1 MISTTLAADDAGSR
15 GGRRTLRIL
24 HEDNHCLAV
33 DKPAGLLVQADRTGD
48 PTLLDAA
55 REYLRSK
62 YQKPGNIFVAAVH
75 RLDRPVSGVVLL
87 ARTSKAATRLAEQ
100 FRDGHVEKIYLTL
113 VEARPPE
120 NAATL
125 EHHLVKD
132 AAANRVRVA
141 KPGEPGARLA
151 RLRYRVLDTCPG
163 GTLVEV
169 RLETGRSHQ
178 IRVQLASIGCIVVG
192 DLRYGS
198 QRGLGNWIALH
209 AAELAFAH
217 PTRGERI
224 AVRTPLPE
232 SWQELLG
239 EVQPPES

>member
-1 MISTTLAADDAGSR
+1 
-15 GGRRTLRIL
+15 
-24 HEDNHCLAV
+24 V

-100 FRDGHVEKIYLTL
+100 FRTGQVEKKYLAL
-113 VEARPPE
+113 VEERPPE

-132 AAANRVRVA
+132 AAANRVRLA
-141 KPGEPGARLA
+141 EPGEPGARLA
-151 RLRYRVLDTCPG
+151 RLHYRVLDTCPG

-169 RLETGRSHQ
+169 GLETGRSHQ
-178 IRVQLASIGCIVVG
+178 IRVQLASIGCVVVG
-192 DLRYGS
+192 DLRYGA
-198 QRGLGNWIALH
+198 QRALGSWIALH

-224 AVRTPLPE
+224 VVRTPLPE

-239 EVQPPES
+239 DVRPPES